1 MSTHLV
7 GQRVKR
13 LEDPDLLSG
22 RGQFVDDLHLPNMV
36 HAAFLRSPFAHARIT
51 AIDVSKAA
59 SMPGVPSAPRR
70 SACRARRRE
79 RARGKRRR
87 KGV

>member
-13 LEDPDLLSG
+13 VEDPDLLSG

-59 SMPGVPSAPRR
+59 SMPGVHAVWTSKELPTNM
-70 SACRARRRE
+70 
-79 RARGKRRR
+79 
-87 KGV
+87 